1 MGGPLVLPK
10 IDKPLIAP
18 NELVLA
24 EALVIPSY
32 GTVASNMTALR
43 NAVEE
48 HLKPESLQ
56 NLGSTL
62 PPLFK
67 ALLSNINHLDQV
79 VVQLVSMLP
88 LTAPGGCN
96 VQAVAAS
103 LQPLVTKARA
113 MFESCACNVCTGV
126 RKYFDEEMVSMQDNT
141 EALDFMPL
149 LAVWPP
155 NREGLWKLT
164 QSDIANNLNTSFRH
178 IDQCSAFLQPLV
190 TSFRSY
196 INVDAFSAWTHSY
209 QNSFMFTKLKVA
221 ECMAVQGAS
230 KPVLPDGYNRGSFVA
245 AVQSA
250 LKVGSFPNPSE
261 IYLELMSCAALA
273 VDTMGG
279 QRI

>member
-113 MFESCACNVCTGV
+113 MF
-126 RKYFDEEMVSMQDNT
+126 
-141 EALDFMPL
+141 
-149 LAVWPP
+149 
-155 NREGLWKLT
+155 
-164 QSDIANNLNTSFRH
+164 
-178 IDQCSAFLQPLV
+178 
-190 TSFRSY
+190 
-196 INVDAFSAWTHSY
+196 
-209 QNSFMFTKLKVA
+209 
-221 ECMAVQGAS
+221 
-230 KPVLPDGYNRGSFVA
+230 
-245 AVQSA
+245 
-250 LKVGSFPNPSE
+250 
-261 IYLELMSCAALA
+261 
-273 VDTMGG
+273 
-279 QRI
+279 